1 MVRSKQASPRA
12 LAIST
17 VAAFVAAALVG
28 KAQAGTL
35 AVGPVEQVNL
45 KSSTLVVLGQTY
57 HLNSSVVLKNQSG
70 APISLTSLTP
80 DTLVSI
86 EGAETA
92 TGQATVKDVTSLSE
106 LNVPGA
112 THLQVTSVVSS
123 ETPTG
128 SIKVGNLTVD
138 INSTLTSDTQNFS
151 VGSLVEITGTQPNP
165 GGIFLAQSIVP
176 VNSVPAG
183 SASSFG
189 IQGGGSS
196 SFGIQGGGHS
206 SVKTLGIQGGGASSF
221 GIQGGGH
228 SSVKTLGIQGGGAS
242 SFGIQG
248 GGHSSV
254 KTLGIQGGG
263 ASSFGIQGGGNK

>member
-1 MVRSKQASPRA
+1 MAWSKQASPRA
-12 LAIST
+12 LAVST

-35 AVGPVEQVNL
+35 AVGPVEQVNI
-45 KSSTLVVLGQTY
+45 KASTLVVLGQTY
-57 HLNSSVVLKNQSG
+57 HVDSSVVFRNQSG
-70 APISLTSLTP
+70 TPISLASLMP
-80 DTLVSI
+80 NTLVSI
-86 EGAETA
+86 EGTETA
-92 TGQATVKDVTSLSE
+92 AGQAAVKDVTSLSQ

-112 THLQVTSVVSS
+112 TQLLVTSVVSS
-123 ETPTG
+123 ETPSG

-138 INSTLTSDTQNFS
+138 INATLTSDTQNFS
-151 VGSLVEITGTQPNP
+151 VGSLVEIVGTQPNL

-176 VNSVPAG
+176 ITGVEA
-183 SASSFG
+183 
-189 IQGGGSS
+189 GGSS
-196 SFGIQGGGHS
+196 S
-206 SVKTLGIQGGGASSF
+206 LGIQGGGASSF

-228 SSVKTLGIQGGGAS
+228 SSVKTLGIQGGGSSSLGIQGGGAS

-263 ASSFGIQGGGNK
+263 SK